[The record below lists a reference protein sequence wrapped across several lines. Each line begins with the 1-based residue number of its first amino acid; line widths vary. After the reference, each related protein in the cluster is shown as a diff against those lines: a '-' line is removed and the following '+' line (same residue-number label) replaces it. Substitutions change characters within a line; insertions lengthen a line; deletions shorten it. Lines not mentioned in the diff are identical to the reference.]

1 MVSRCL
7 QLGDLVDGAECPYDG
22 PLPDHTEFFDR
33 VADLAV
39 SSLRLTTALCA
50 AMQCAGSY
58 QMRRLPRHVLL
69 RSLATL
75 WLTLAAWPTVNSI
88 ARADAVDDYVR
99 SEMSKRRIPGL
110 SLAVIRD
117 DKVLKE
123 AAYGVASVEL
133 GAPVTLDK
141 SYPLASMTKIFTA
154 AAIMQL
160 VESGR
165 ISLDESVTKI
175 LPQLP
180 AKWGAVTIRHC
191 LSHTSGLPDILTDGI
206 NGTTI
211 SGDWDAA
218 LKALAKMPAQEPGER
233 SVYNQTGY
241 VLLWIGDRKDDRVEL
256 RGLC

>member
-1 MVSRCL
+1 
-7 QLGDLVDGAECPYDG
+7 
-22 PLPDHTEFFDR
+22 
-33 VADLAV
+33 
-39 SSLRLTTALCA
+39 
-50 AMQCAGSY
+50 
-58 QMRRLPRHVLL
+58 
-69 RSLATL
+69 
-75 WLTLAAWPTVNSI
+75 
-88 ARADAVDDYVR
+88 
-99 SEMSKRRIPGL
+99 MSKRRIPGL

-117 DKVLKE
+117 DKALKE

-133 GAPVTLDK
+133 GAPATLDT

-160 VESGR
+160 VDSGR

-180 AKWGAVTIRHC
+180 AKRGAVTIRHC

-241 VLLWIGDRKDDRVEL
+241 VLLGLVIEKTTGLSYEDFVESRLFKPLGLTGLSFGDAWAIIPGRTDFYTALDIASDHSKLWSATDSQYSCTTRSCITVRSSSL
-256 RGLC
+256 TIRRRLVC